1 MEQTAITF
9 VLDAGS
15 LPLDLVNTLR
25 GRATTNPRED
35 LPTYEALLD
44 FTTQAET
51 LPPERVDDLRGV
63 ALSNAGAAAAV
74 ADRAR
79 AFREALY
86 CVLDAF
92 MTEQPV
98 ASTDLRVV
106 NDELRAALAHTQL
119 EPGSQHFSWTVG
131 DAEPDLGE
139 PLWQVARATFELL
152 LSPDLER
159 VRECA
164 NHDCGWLFLDLSRNR
179 SRKWCDMSSCGNRA
193 KVRRFRE
200 REAHV

>member
-1 MEQTAITF
+1 MLETTRTF
-9 VLDAGS
+9 DLDAGA

-25 GRATTNPRED
+25 GRTTADLREY
-35 LPTYEALLD
+35 LPDFDALLQ
-44 FTTQAET
+44 FAEQAELLT
-51 LPPERVDDLRGV
+51 PERAADLRV
-63 ALSNAGAAAAV
+63 AALHDRAAAEAV
-74 ADRAR
+74 AARAR

-86 CVLDAF
+86 RVLDAYL
-92 MTEQPV
+92 TQQPP
-98 ASTDLRVV
+98 AQADLGVV
-106 NDELRAALAHTQL
+106 NDELRAALAHVRL
-119 EPGSQHFSWTVG
+119 EPGPQVFSWSVG
-131 DAEPDLGE
+131 EAEPDLGE
-139 PLWQVARATFELL
+139 PLWQIARSTFDLL

-200 REAHV
+200 REAQP